1 MMKRTFSFLSVL
13 ALGSAMLHAAPQLY
27 DITLTSAEKFTQ
39 CRIAYESET
48 SVKFTGINKAGK
60 EVTKEVKAS
69 SILLKKE
76 VKTKKPVKEQTPA
89 QEEKEPVKPEQ
100 NEPEATQEDASEE
113 PAPAVEE
120 QAQEE
125 QETAESESSSPTPV
139 LSGESSKIKA
149 INPLK
154 ARVEELDKKA
164 ATIQEP
170 SRSFSSRFTSTRST
184 IDKNIEK
191 LEKDCDEVDTLQAEL
206 NALVATPFSLD
217 QVQEYDRTKYA
228 VDGKA
233 AYDAMVMDMNQKKSS
248 RKIGGLDKFE
258 ILRESYQGIP
268 EYKEAHAWYIKTL
281 KSLERKWEKAIEK
294 EEAKREKLNADK
306 RKALEEKDRADYQKL
321 EDQLEKDDE
330 HIAQVWFN
338 PSARNLLMLRTAKNK
353 ADDAL
358 RRNERAKAHEHTG
371 AVCNMINQCWRTMD
385 EVKDLM
391 VNGKYDEAKEK
402 LEEDDVFKK
411 LVRLNTELLPE
422 DYKKPIKD
430 QREELSAELKKRIA
444 KRKSIQRNL
453 DQKRSALERQSGAIN
468 NHIERLES
476 MVADA
481 LADQNQEQPAEEQP
495 EEAPAESEE

>member
-1 MMKRTFSFLSVL
+1 MKRTFSFLSVL

-76 VKTKKPVKEQTPA
+76 VKTKKPVEEQTPA
-89 QEEKEPVKPEQ
+89 QEEKEPAKPEQ
-100 NEPEATQEDASEE
+100 NEPEATQKDASEE

-125 QETAESESSSPTPV
+125 QKTAESESDSPTPV

-170 SRSFSSRFTSTRST
+170 SRSFSSRFSSTRST

-321 EDQLEKDDE
+321 EDQLEKDE
-330 HIAQVWFN
+330 
-338 PSARNLLMLRTAKNK
+338 
-353 ADDAL
+353 
-358 RRNERAKAHEHTG
+358 EHT
-371 AVCNMINQCWRTMD
+371 AVLGNFSLGGT
-385 EVKDLM
+385 V
-391 VNGKYDEAKEK
+391 EK
-402 LEEDDVFKK
+402 V
-411 LVRLNTELLPE
+411 
-422 DYKKPIKD
+422 
-430 QREELSAELKKRIA
+430 Q
-444 KRKSIQRNL
+444 NL
-453 DQKRSALERQSGAIN
+453 
-468 NHIERLES
+468 
-476 MVADA
+476 ADA
-481 LADQNQEQPAEEQP
+481 LQVCLDAGAKKVLIPMSSP
-495 EEAPAESEE
+495 LVFTSAPPLLPGFTAASV